1 MKPTSFWK
9 AVVWAALLVNF
20 AQALQPPFDAIHEAR
35 KRNAHKKRQLS
46 GTFAGAI
53 TGFSLI
59 DTATDTKVA
68 HLSNGTVIY
77 VTNRTNSFSINAS
90 FAGSGIG
97 SVKFGHNGNSNV
109 HIENYAW
116 YSFCGNVGKDF
127 FNCSV
132 LGIGNHTVTATPYS
146 EPNAG
151 GKAGAPYKVSFSIVS
166 NKTKVPAPTS
176 APVSAFVPVPSGP
189 SGPPSRQYKPRFNL
203 TALSPLK
210 VNVTRGPVMVE
221 LRVAVEANRS
231 IAELYLEAF
240 RGRPSDLAYQITNYC
255 SAPRAQVAGPL
266 ICNMSLTFPRYIP
279 PGSYSLQLS
288 GYSSKTY
295 DYFVIS
301 STDLKNRKLPNVVEV
316 VNNIADTT
324 PPQLLDLKARSP
336 TTVNVTTRRT
346 SVDLV
351 VVVKD
356 DLSQFRNGYVQAI
369 DSKGDP
375 QAEAYFSA
383 RAFPYNN
390 SVAGKPLTFNT
401 SIYLSNYNRPGKY
414 SLQVF
419 LSDNIGNTMEIN
431 ADSLAKRAFLSSIAI
446 INADYDGTP
455 PVILKKIEIS
465 PTSVNVTLRPATIDI
480 KLLVQDDISGVQS
493 AWAQLFGPTE
503 SEEDFGLSAEYY
515 LEAPVAGKAVPISMR
530 LVVPRYTRSGRYE
543 LSLQVSDVRGNNL
556 SYNSDGANKNK
567 TVFINIFNALEDVSP
582 PILKKIEISPSSVN
596 VTLRPATIDIELL
609 VQDDTSGVESADASL
624 MIPTGFEVYQSLSAY
639 YYSNFP
645 VAGTPVPISMSLE
658 VPRFTRSGRYELSLR
673 VNDVRG
679 NTLSY
684 NSDGASKTLFI
695 DIFNTLEDV
704 SPPKLLSLVARTPT
718 TVNASSALRS
728 VKYEVVVQ
736 DDLSGITGVYLS
748 AYLYG
753 SLDGSSSIYD
763 PIFSGYQETPIAGQP
778 AKFIINLEA
787 KQSTKPGKYLLDLS
801 LRDAAGNYDSLNAE
815 RLAAMNVSTA
825 IVVVNP
831 EYDGF
836 PPELKDLVLLSSS
849 KVNVSLAP
857 AKIDLQLLVQDDI
870 SGFKYGT
877 VELYTPNIPSIDG
890 GEVAPAQMA
899 GNFGVARRASGGRS
913 GIGKERRL
921 SDGPESYY
929 AYMIANA
936 NFTASTKV
944 AGKARAYNVSLTIPK
959 FVMPGTYVLNVILF
973 DFADNARYFDS
984 SMLSRLSFP
993 SKINVSNKIVDSEP
1007 PVLVS
1012 FTTRSPLVVNVTSGP
1027 VTVTFQAV
1035 AFDALSGVQFGY
1047 GGISG
1052 PGKSYDFENF
1062 TEVKF
1067 DAPIAG
1073 KPVPFNISFTL
1084 EPNLRSGVYSLAV
1097 AVMDATFQ
1105 YIELFSKD
1113 LKSRGFVGNLTVV
1126 SGNM

>member
-1 MKPTSFWK
+1 MKPTSCWK
-9 AVVWAALLVNF
+9 TVVWAALLVNF
-20 AQALQPPFDAIHEAR
+20 AQALQPPFDAIHETK

-46 GTFAGAI
+46 GTFAAAI

-77 VTNRTNSFSINAS
+77 VTNRTSFSINAS

-151 GKAGAPYKVSFSIVS
+151 GKAGTPYKVSFSIVS
-166 NKTKVPAPTS
+166 NKTKVSAPTS

-210 VNVTRGPVMVE
+210 VNVTGGPVMVE
-221 LRVAVEANRS
+221 LRVAVEANRSS

-288 GYSSKTY
+288 GYTSKTY
-295 DYFVIS
+295 NNFVIS
-301 STDLKNRKLPNVVEV
+301 STDLKNRKLPHAVEV
-316 VNNIADTT
+316 VNSIVDTT
-324 PPQLLDLKARSP
+324 PPQLLDIKARSP
-336 TTVNVTTRRT
+336 TTVNVTTRRA

-356 DLSQFRNGYVQAI
+356 DLSQLSYGYVRAI
-369 DSKGDP
+369 DSKGDQ

-401 SIYLSNYNRPGKY
+401 SISLSNYNRPGKY

-446 INADYDGTP
+446 INTDYDGTP

-480 KLLVQDDISGVQS
+480 KLLVQDDMSGVQS

-503 SEEDFGLSAEYY
+503 SEFDFGLSADYY
-515 LEAPVAGKAVPISMR
+515 LEAPVAGKAVPISMS
-530 LVVPRYTRSGRYE
+530 LVVPRYTRSGRYK
-543 LSLQVSDVRGNNL
+543 LSLQVSDVRGNTL

-567 TVFINIFNALEDVSP
+567 TVFIDIFNTLEDVSP

-609 VQDDTSGVESADASL
+609 VQDDTSGVESVDASL

-645 VAGTPVPISMSLE
+645 VAGTPVSISMSLV
-658 VPRFTRSGRYELSLR
+658 VPRYTRSGRYELSLQ
-673 VNDVRG
+673 VNDVSG

-684 NSDGASKTLFI
+684 NSAGASKALFI

-728 VKYEVVVQ
+728 IKYEVVVQ
-736 DDLSGITGVYLS
+736 DDLSGITDVYLS
-748 AYLYG
+748 G

-763 PIFSGYQETPIAGQP
+763 PIFSGYQETPVAGQP

-787 KQSTKPGKYLLDLS
+787 KQSTKPGKYLLGLQ
-801 LRDAAGNYDSLNAE
+801 LRDAAGNSDFLNAE

-831 EYDGF
+831 EYDGQ

-921 SDGPESYY
+921 SDGSESYY
-929 AYMIANA
+929 ASLIANA

-973 DFADNARYFDS
+973 DFADNSAYFDS
-984 SMLSRLSFP
+984 RILSRLSFP
-993 SKINVSNKIVDSEP
+993 SKIDVSNKIVDSEP

-1047 GGISG
+1047 GSISG
-1052 PGKSYDFENF
+1052 PGKSYDFANF

-1073 KPVPFNISFTL
+1073 KPVAFNISFTL

-1097 AVMDATFQ
+1097 AVMDASFQ
-1105 YIELFSKD
+1105 YIEVFSKD